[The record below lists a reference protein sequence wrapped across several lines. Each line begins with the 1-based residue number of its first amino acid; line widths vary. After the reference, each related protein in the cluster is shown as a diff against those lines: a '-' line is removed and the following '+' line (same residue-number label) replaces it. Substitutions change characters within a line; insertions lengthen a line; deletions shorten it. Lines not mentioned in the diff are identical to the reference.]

1 MNLNSRTILCHLLFT
16 TISSAFV
23 LESFSTQAKDF
34 SNPPRGFHCD
44 RKHKR
49 DSRDK
54 VEDELIRSRIRFLRF
69 GIDTFSPLLS
79 LNTFESHS
87 ESEDKRVLTH
97 VRKARSMVMN
107 EAEVGEDNEAMGSG
121 EVGDV
126 QEVVED
132 KWFKFKHSLDFG
144 LF

>member
-1 MNLNSRTILCHLLFT
+1 MPLWF
-16 TISSAFV
+16 FV
-23 LESFSTQAKDF
+23 YLTY
-34 SNPPRGFHCD
+34 
-44 RKHKR
+44 
-49 DSRDK
+49 
-54 VEDELIRSRIRFLRF
+54 
-69 GIDTFSPLLS
+69 DTFSPLLN

-107 EAEVGEDNEAMGSG
+107 EAEVGEDEEAMGSG

-126 QEVVED
+126 QNAVED